1 MLEKTEGTR
10 ENGQSKDTCFGHEEK
25 QAKKNKT
32 ENEQHGPH
40 TNTGAEILK
49 H

>member
-1 MLEKTEGTR
+1 MGNIKTHAL
-10 ENGQSKDTCFGHEEK
+10 DTKKTK
-25 QAKKNKT
+25 QKKQKL
-32 ENEQHGPH
+32 NEQHGPH

>member
-10 ENGQSKDTCFGHEEK
+10 ENGQYKDTCLDTKKTK
-25 QAKKNKT
+25 QKKQKL
-32 ENEQHGPH
+32 NEQHGPH